1 MNESM
6 NNLLWKRLMIYYNNF
21 FLYFISII
29 IIIII
34 IIKIYKIINT
44 FNFYYFYNISNNLI
58 NIYRNKNNFCSNLV
72 EQEITFIRLEQKYN
86 YFFNF
91 FHLKSSII
99 LTILTESIFMP
110 FFFFLILVLFFYCNI
125 YMSWLNL

>member
-1 MNESM
+1 MNYIV
-6 NNLLWKRLMIYYNNF
+6 NFNNF
-21 FLYFISII
+21 FLFFISII

-34 IIKIYKIINT
+34 IIKIYKIINN

-72 EQEITFIRLEQKYN
+72 KQEITFIQLEQKYN

-91 FHLKSSII
+91 FHLKSPIFLS
-99 LTILTESIFMP
+99 ILTESNIMP
-110 FFFFLILVLFFYCNI
+110 FFFLLILVLFFYCNI
-125 YMSWLNL
+125 YMS